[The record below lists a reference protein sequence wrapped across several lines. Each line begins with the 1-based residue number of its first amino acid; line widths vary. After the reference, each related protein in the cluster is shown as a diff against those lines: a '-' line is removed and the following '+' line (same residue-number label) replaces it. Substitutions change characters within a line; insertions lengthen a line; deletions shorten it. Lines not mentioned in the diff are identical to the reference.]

1 MEMLEQIADA
11 FVPILCLLITAGG
24 GYLVALLR
32 RQTQQIE
39 KELNSETA
47 SKYIELATDAVEQA
61 VTYTAQ
67 TFVDTLKAEGGFTKE
82 KQLEAFQ
89 KARDKVLEILGDT
102 TVKALGE
109 IYGDFDAWLDTKIE
123 QVCRDIKV
131 PEVEKAATTTAAATA
146 ASVASTIATTAVQQI
161 AAEATPASEPVETE
175 EKNGIIAGKT
185 RTTRKPGGRN
195 PAGHFLLFNS
205 LSDSFERLPDLA
217 EVFLRGVILH
227 ALSSPVNIFNGLLQV
242 HAKLRIISRGLVV
255 LVGVFKPVTVRNS
268 PLHCFVICV
277 KIRIMLYNEGHGLV
291 SFRV

>member
-39 KELNSETA
+39 EELDNETA
-47 SKYIELATDAVEQA
+47 SKYIDLATDAVEQA

-67 TFVDTLKAEGGFTKE
+67 TFVDALKAEGAFTKE

-123 QVCRDIKV
+123 RVCRDIKV
-131 PEVEKAATTTAAATA
+131 PEVEKAATTTAA

-175 EKNGIIAGKT
+175 EKT
-185 RTTRKPGGRN
+185 
-195 PAGHFLLFNS
+195 
-205 LSDSFERLPDLA
+205 E
-217 EVFLRGVILH
+217 
-227 ALSSPVNIFNGLLQV
+227 
-242 HAKLRIISRGLVV
+242 
-255 LVGVFKPVTVRNS
+255 
-268 PLHCFVICV
+268 
-277 KIRIMLYNEGHGLV
+277 
-291 SFRV
+291 